1 MAEGYQLMNELPHNR
16 EAEEATIGA
25 VLINPEVLVDLHFL
39 SPDDFYIHR
48 HQWIWEAF
56 ERLEEKRE
64 PIDLLTVTHELETV
78 GRLAEIGGPAYLTSV
93 LSQVPMSLNAE
104 AYARMVEDQAI
115 RRRVVQASAKATQA
129 AYAAEQIEQ
138 VQEAAN
144 AVIDAVYRDSNDDNT
159 FKDGLSKVYDRAQRN
174 AELTAQGKPLEVG
187 LTTGFLDLDRILL
200 GIEDE
205 ESVIVGG
212 RPGDG
217 KTAFLL
223 NIAAHAALVLG
234 KRVAVFS
241 QEMSS
246 EEVARRLVSSY
257 AEIDSQRIKTGALK
271 DHEWAK
277 FTNAIETLENSGL
290 YVSDASS
297 LTPAKLRAKCL
308 QLKQAQGLDLVLVDY
323 LQLMSAG
330 VKTEN
335 RTREVGYISRHI
347 KMLTRELKNPIIS
360 ACQLSRASEQRSEK
374 RPNLTDLRESGDIEQ
389 DANTVIFLY
398 RPDKYGD
405 TDKKNTTEIIVSK
418 RRDGA
423 VGTAELV
430 YLAPVTKFVN
440 AAAKTYQFN
449 GG

>member
-1 MAEGYQLMNELPHNR
+1 MNELPNNR
-16 EAEEATIGA
+16 EAEEAVIGS
-25 VLINPEVLVDLHFL
+25 VLINPENLIDLHFL
-39 SPDDFYIHR
+39 RAADFYIIR
-48 HQWIWEAF
+48 HTWIWEAF
-56 ERLEEKRE
+56 ERLGEKRA
-64 PIDLLTVTHELETV
+64 PIDLLTVTNELETM
-78 GRLAEIGGPAYLTSV
+78 GKLAEVGGAAYLTSV

-104 AYARMVEDQAI
+104 AYARMVEEQAI
-115 RRRVVQASAKATQA
+115 RRRVVIASKNATQA
-129 AYAAEQIEQ
+129 AFTAELIEQ

-144 AVIDAVYRDSNDDNT
+144 AVPETVYRESDSDNT
-159 FKDGLSKVYDRAQRN
+159 FKDGLSKVYDRAGRN
-174 AELTAQGKPLEVG
+174 AELTSQGKPLEVG
-187 LTTGFLDLDRILL
+187 LTTGFIDLDRILL
-200 GIEDE
+200 GIEEE

-223 NIAAHAALVLG
+223 NIAAFAALVLR
-234 KRVAVFS
+234 KRVAIFS

-271 DHEWAK
+271 DYEWPK
-277 FTNAIETLENSGL
+277 FTHAIEILEGSGL

-308 QLKQAQGLDLVLVDY
+308 QLKRTQGLDLVLVDY
-323 LQLMSAG
+323 LQLMNAG

-360 ACQLSRASEQRSEK
+360 ACQLSRASEQRTEK

-389 DANTVIFLY
+389 DANTVMFLY

-405 TDKKNTTEIIVSK
+405 TDKKNTTEVIIAK

-423 VGTAELV
+423 VGSADLIYRPEI
-430 YLAPVTKFVN
+430 TKFVN
-440 AAAKTYQFN
+440 AASKVFRIN
-449 GG
+449 EE